1 MLSAR
6 ALLAV
11 TAAGVVLSACGDA
24 AGAASANDPV
34 SVVTGYMQAIGGGQQ
49 GAAKAFLQKDI
60 NDGIPLKEPTTTS
73 RYVSQHKGAKWQI
86 VAVPWAD
93 AHGNPLQ
100 TKDACTVTPPQGGQ
114 LCIVTVEVD
123 TGSSKVW
130 FHFDVE
136 NRYPPGKW
144 EILNVTRVDTKPDD
158 LLPNG
163 NEAHA
168 G

>member
-1 MLSAR
+1 LVR
-6 ALLAV
+6 ALVAV
-11 TAAGVVLSACGDA
+11 TAAGLVLSACGEA

-34 SVVTGYMQAIGGGQQ
+34 SVVNGYMQAAAGGQSS
-49 GAAKAFLQKDI
+49 AAQAFLQKDI
-60 NDGIPLKEPTTTS
+60 SDGIPVKEPTPAS
-73 RYVSQHKGAKWQI
+73 SYVSRHQGAKWQI

-93 AHGNPLQ
+93 AHGDPMQ

-123 TGSSKVW
+123 SGSSKVW

-144 EILNVTRVDTKPDD
+144 EILDVTRVDTKPSDG
-158 LLPNG
+158 LPNG

>member
-11 TAAGVVLSACGDA
+11 TAAGVVLSACGE

-34 SVVTGYMQAIGGGQQ
+34 SVVTGYMQAVGGGQQ
-49 GAAKAFLQKDI
+49 SAAQAFLQKDI

-144 EILNVTRVDTKPDD
+144 EILNVTRVDTKPED

>member
-1 MLSAR
+1 MASQSRSPRRPR
-6 ALLAV
+6 ATFPSTRERSGRSWRFPGL
-11 TAAGVVLSACGDA
+11 T
-24 AGAASANDPV
+24 P
-34 SVVTGYMQAIGGGQQ
+34 TG
-49 GAAKAFLQKDI
+49 
-60 NDGIPLKEPTTTS
+60 
-73 RYVSQHKGAKWQI
+73 H
-86 VAVPWAD
+86 
-93 AHGNPLQ
+93 PLQ
-100 TKDACTVTPPQGGQ
+100 TKNACTVTPPQGGQ

-123 TGSSKVW
+123 AGSSKVW

-163 NEAHA
+163 NEAHS

>member
-1 MLSAR
+1 MLLVS
-6 ALLAV
+6 
-11 TAAGVVLSACGDA
+11 AAGVLVSGCGE
-24 AGAASANDPV
+24 AASASGANDPV
-34 SVVTGYMQAIGGGQQ
+34 SLVQGYMQAAAAGQS
-49 GAAKAFLQKDI
+49 GAAFLQKDI
-60 NDGIPLKEPTTTS
+60 SDGIPIKEPTPVTT
-73 RYVSQHKGAKWQI
+73 YLTAHKGAQWQI

-93 AHGNPLQ
+93 AHNNPIS

-114 LCIVTVEVD
+114 LCIVTVEVSS
-123 TGSSKVW
+123 GSSKVW

-144 EILNVTRVDTKPDD
+144 EILNVTRVDTKPED